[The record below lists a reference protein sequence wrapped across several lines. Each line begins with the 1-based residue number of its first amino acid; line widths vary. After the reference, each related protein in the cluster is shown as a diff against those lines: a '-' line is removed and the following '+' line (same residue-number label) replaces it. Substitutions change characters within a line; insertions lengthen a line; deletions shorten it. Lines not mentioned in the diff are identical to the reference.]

1 MFSKAKM
8 GMLLGAMAAVLS
20 IGSLGSAMAAD
31 TTQTQAQTQKQI
43 KDLNKP
49 ADVKFGGN
57 MGHRGGFGFGGGFGY
72 EKNEELLT
80 LLNLDAA
87 KLSEELKAGK
97 TLAQVVEAQGVDE
110 DDVIAL
116 LVKQQEDKLA
126 EAVKAGKLTQEQ
138 ADKMNENAADRV
150 KEQLEN
156 THQGKGPGGF
166 GFGGG
171 FGYEKNEELLTL
183 LNLDAAKLSEELKA
197 GKTLAQVAEAQGVDE
212 DDVIALLVKQQ
223 EDKLAEAVKAGKLT
237 QEQADKMNENAA
249 DRVKEQLENTHQGKG
264 PGGFGFGGG
273 FGYEKNEE
281 LLTLLNLDAA
291 KLSEELKAGKTL
303 AQVAEAQGVDEDDVI
318 ALLVK
323 QEEAKLAEA
332 VKAGKL
338 TQEQADKMTENSA
351 ERVKAMVENTHQD
364 RGHGKMMFGFG
375 FGKNEELL
383 TLLKLDEAKF
393 KEELTAGKS
402 LAAIAEAQGVEKQ
415 EVIDLLVSK
424 QEEQLAEAVKAGKL
438 TQEEAD
444 KRSAEFATIAE
455 KVVDGTFEKVA
466 FPRKEKEQDSA
477 EKTTVTE

>member
-31 TTQTQAQTQKQI
+31 TTQTQTQTQA

-49 ADVKFGGN
+49 AEVNFKGS
-57 MGHRGGFGFGGGFGY
+57 MGHRGGIGFGFGY
-72 EKNEELLT
+72 EKNEELLA
-80 LLNLDAA
+80 LLKLDAT

-97 TLAQVVEAQGVDE
+97 TLAAIAEAQGVEE

-116 LVKQQEDKLA
+116 LVKQQEEKLA

-138 ADKMNENAADRV
+138 ADKMTENAADRV

-171 FGYEKNEELLTL
+171 FGYEKNEELLAL
-183 LNLDAAKLSEELKA
+183 LKLDAAKLTEELKA
-197 GKTLAQVAEAQGVDE
+197 GKTLAAVAEAQGVEE

-223 EDKLAEAVKAGKLT
+223 EE
-237 QEQADKMNENAA
+237 
-249 DRVKEQLENTHQGKG
+249 
-264 PGGFGFGGG
+264 
-273 FGYEKNEE
+273 
-281 LLTLLNLDAA
+281 
-291 KLSEELKAGKTL
+291 
-303 AQVAEAQGVDEDDVI
+303 
-318 ALLVK
+318 
-323 QEEAKLAEA
+323 KLAEA

-383 TLLKLDEAKF
+383 TLLKLDETKF

-402 LAAIAEAQGVEKQ
+402 LAEIAEAQGVDKQ
-415 EVIDLLVSK
+415 DVIDLLVSK
-424 QEEQLAEAVKAGKL
+424 QKEQLAEAVKAGKL

-444 KRSAEFATIAE
+444 KRSEEFATIAQ
-455 KVVDGTFEKVA
+455 KVVEGTFEKVA
-466 FPRKEKEQDSA
+466 FPRKEKEQDNA

>member
-31 TTQTQAQTQKQI
+31 TTQTQSQTQA

-49 ADVKFGGN
+49 AEVKFNGN
-57 MGHRGGFGFGGGFGY
+57 MGHRGGFGF
-72 EKNEELLT
+72 
-80 LLNLDAA
+80 
-87 KLSEELKAGK
+87 
-97 TLAQVVEAQGVDE
+97 
-110 DDVIAL
+110 
-116 LVKQQEDKLA
+116 
-126 EAVKAGKLTQEQ
+126 
-138 ADKMNENAADRV
+138 
-150 KEQLEN
+150 
-156 THQGKGPGGF
+156 
-166 GFGGG
+166 G

-223 EDKLAEAVKAGKLT
+223 EEKLAEAVKAGKLT
-237 QEQADKMNENAA
+237 QEQADNMTENAA

-281 LLTLLNLDAA
+281 LLTLLKLDAA
-291 KLSEELKAGKTL
+291 KLTEELKAGKTL
-303 AQVAEAQGVDEDDVI
+303 AAVAEAQGVEEDDVIALLVKQQEEQLAEAVKAGKLTQEQADKMTESAADRVKELVENTRPERGFGKGFGFDSNEELLTLLKLDAAKLQEELKADKTLAAIAEAQGVDEDDVI

-323 QEEAKLAEA
+323 QEAAKLAEA

-338 TQEQADKMTENSA
+338 TQEQADKMTENSS
-351 ERVKAMVENTHQD
+351 ERVKAVVENTHQD

-375 FGKNEELL
+375 FGKNEELF
-383 TLLKLDEAKF
+383 TLLKLDETKF

-402 LAAIAEAQGVEKQ
+402 LAEIAGAQGVDKQ

-444 KRSAEFATIAE
+444 KRSEEFATIAQ
-455 KVVDGTFEKVA
+455 KVVEGTFEKVA
-466 FPRKEKEQDSA
+466 FPRKEKEQDNA